1 MPKLIVALLSML
13 LLTTT
18 ASADSGLV
26 SIKSNHSVK
35 ETADRLEN
43 ILKTKGMKVF
53 NRIDHSA
60 GAKGVGVAL
69 RPTEL
74 LIFGNPKVGAPLMQ
88 CSQSVAIDLPQKA
101 VIWEDGKGNVWL
113 SYNNPDYLADRHAIK
128 GCQQVLGKVRNA
140 LNNFATA
147 ATQP

>member
-1 MPKLIVALLSML
+1 MPKLIAALLAML

-128 GCQQVLGKVRNA
+128 GCQQVLGKVRTA

-147 ATQP
+147 AAQP